1 MSKVKKKPIIRQ
13 KSTTELDV
21 KFEKI
26 IQFSGWLFILAL
38 AGLLGGWVLFD
49 NILEMITLE
58 LDALTFSIIIFT
70 GTNAAISFGLASKIK
85 NNRDKKRE
93 YFLDWIIGE
102 FLFCMFAIFA
112 IAAYQW

>member
-1 MSKVKKKPIIRQ
+1 MSKVKKKPIDRQ

-26 IQFSGWLFILAL
+26 IHFSGWLFLLAL

-49 NILEMITLE
+49 NILEIITLE